1 MQIEEQEQKALVQW
15 LKLKK
20 IFHFAPMNENK
31 QSFTNPKVAMMIE
44 NKAKS
49 MGKVKGVSDL
59 IIMLPNKILFI
70 ELKRQEKSK
79 TKVSDSQNA
88 FLSKIG
94 QFCYAKAHVCYGARE
109 AIETITKELQMADK
123 EEETTN
129 YYQQKLKELL

>member
-1 MQIEEQEQKALVQW
+1 MQVEEQEQKALVQW

-59 IIMLPNKILFI
+59 IVMLPNKILFI
-70 ELKRQEKSK
+70 ELKRKEKSK
-79 TKVSDSQNA
+79 AKVSYSQNA

-94 QFCYAKAHVCYGARE
+94 QFCYAKPYVCYGAKE
-109 AIETITKELQMADK
+109 AIEVVEKELKNFNQ
-123 EEETTN
+123 
-129 YYQQKLKELL
+129 

>member
-1 MQIEEQEQKALVQW
+1 MQVEEQEQKALVQW

-49 MGKVKGVSDL
+49 MGKVKGVSD
-59 IIMLPNKILFI
+59 IIVMLQNKILFI
-70 ELKRQEKSK
+70 ELKRKEKSK
-79 TKVSDSQNA
+79 AKVSDSQNT

-94 QFCYAKAHVCYGARE
+94 QFHYAKGHICYGANE
-109 AIETITKELQMADK
+109 AIDIIEKEINK
-123 EEETTN
+123 
-129 YYQQKLKELL
+129 

>member
-1 MQIEEQEQKALVQW
+1 MPLNATEEQEQKKLVQW

-44 NKAKS
+44 AKAKS

-59 IIMLPNKILFI
+59 VVMLPSSILFI
-70 ELKRQEKSK
+70 ELKRAKK
-79 TKVSDSQNA
+79 RLTKVSDSQNV

-94 QFCYAKAHVCYGARE
+94 QFCYAKGHVCYGANE
-109 AIETITKELQMADK
+109 AIEIIEKEMND
-123 EEETTN
+123 
-129 YYQQKLKELL
+129 

>member
-94 QFCYAKAHVCYGARE
+94 QFCYAKGYVCYGANE
-109 AIETITKELQMADK
+109 AIEIIEKEMMQ
-123 EEETTN
+123 
-129 YYQQKLKELL
+129 

>member
-1 MQIEEQEQKALVQW
+1 MQVEEQEQKALVQW

-31 QSFTNPKVAMMIE
+31 QSFTNPRVAMMIE

-49 MGKVKGVSDL
+49 MGKIKGVSDL

-79 TKVSDSQNA
+79 AKVSDSQNA
-88 FLSKIG
+88 FLSKIWL
-94 QFCYAKAHVCYGARE
+94 FCYAKAYVCYGARE
-109 AIETITKELQMADK
+109 AIETITKEMND
-123 EEETTN
+123 
-129 YYQQKLKELL
+129 

>member
-1 MQIEEQEQKALVQW
+1 MPLNATEEQEQKKLVQW

-44 NKAKS
+44 AKAKS

-59 IIMLPNKILFI
+59 VVMLPSSILFI
-70 ELKRQEKSK
+70 ELKRAKK
-79 TKVSDSQNA
+79 RLTKVSDSQNS

-94 QFCYAKAHVCYGARE
+94 QFCYAKGHVCYGANE
-109 AIETITKELQMADK
+109 AIEIIEKELQ
-123 EEETTN
+123 
-129 YYQQKLKELL
+129 

>member
-1 MQIEEQEQKALVQW
+1 MPLNATEEQEQKKLVQW

-44 NKAKS
+44 AKAKS

-59 IIMLPNKILFI
+59 VVMLPSSILFI
-70 ELKRQEKSK
+70 ELKRAKKSL
-79 TKVSDSQNA
+79 TKVSYSQNV

-94 QFCYAKAHVCYGARE
+94 QFCYAKGHVCYGANE
-109 AIETITKELQMADK
+109 AIEIIEKEMMQ
-123 EEETTN
+123 
-129 YYQQKLKELL
+129 

>member
-70 ELKRQEKSK
+70 ELKRKEKSK
-79 TKVSDSQNA
+79 TKVSYSQNV

-94 QFCYAKAHVCYGARE
+94 QFCYAKGHVCYGANE
-109 AIETITKELQMADK
+109 AIEIIEKEMMQ
-123 EEETTN
+123 
-129 YYQQKLKELL
+129 